1 MPIPSVWHEDSR
13 GWLAAWQH
21 NSYFSPSCE
30 KPKSRWEKRSRNKQ
44 ETDGHVGHVSSWVM
58 RLSLLYTIPCFMNLH
73 DNKRKGQSMLFR
85 VKANFLWLNLRDK
98 AALFLP
104 VWVIWLS
111 FCLLSVVCQSRSGAA
126 WCLAENWPFMKQN
139 NNIFLRQFCS
149 NLQDCLCDFVTSC
162 HSPGTLISGDF
173 VQF

>member
-1 MPIPSVWHEDSR
+1 MRTAEAGWQPDNTTLTSLRAVKNPSQGEKNALVINRKLMDTWVMWVHESW
-13 GWLAAWQH
+13 GCP
-21 NSYFSPSCE
+21 SYF
-30 KPKSRWEKRSRNKQ
+30 
-44 ETDGHVGHVSSWVM
+44 
-58 RLSLLYTIPCFMNLH
+58 IPYFMNLH
-73 DNKRKGQSMLFR
+73 DNKRKGPSMLFR

-149 NLQDCLCDFVTSC
+149 NLQNCLCDFVTSC

>member
-58 RLSLLYTIPCFMNLH
+58 RLSLLYIPCFMNLH
-73 DNKRKGQSMLFR
+73 DTKRKGPSTLLR

-104 VWVIWLS
+104 VWVILLS
-111 FCLLSVVCQSRSGAA
+111 FCLLSVVCQSRSG
-126 WCLAENWPFMKQN
+126 WKLTLYETKQQHLFETILFKSPKLFVWLCN
-139 NNIFLRQFCS
+139 FLSLSGNI
-149 NLQDCLCDFVTSC
+149 D
-162 HSPGTLISGDF
+162 
-173 VQF
+173 